1 MTGQTDGHYVHY
13 SSIAKPHHGH
23 LAPTPTTGSLSRGSL
38 SSGAK
43 ASTARHSSP
52 CTKIHP
58 SEFTPT
64 GTLTVPISPI
74 IPSLPVRTRLP
85 LSERKEPKTPKSTP
99 PMSIATTTTA
109 PSNTAE

>member
-1 MTGQTDGHYVHY
+1 MTGQSDGHYVHY
-13 SSIAKPHHGH
+13 SSIAKPHHAH
-23 LAPTPTTGSLSRGSL
+23 LAPHPYHRLTLSRVAL
-38 SSGAK
+38 LGAK